1 MIIMLWIV
9 LGSLVIL
16 TVIFWYNF
24 WIAINDM
31 IDFQINI
38 EAEELS
44 EELWKSHKLL
54 RRIHK

>member
-1 MIIMLWIV
+1 MLWIV

-31 IDFQINI
+31 VDFQIDI